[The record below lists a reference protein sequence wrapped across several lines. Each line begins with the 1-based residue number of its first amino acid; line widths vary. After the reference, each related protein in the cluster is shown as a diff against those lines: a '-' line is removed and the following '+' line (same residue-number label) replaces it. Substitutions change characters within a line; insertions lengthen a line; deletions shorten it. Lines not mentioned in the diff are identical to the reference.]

1 MSIYLFWSANDTD
14 YGVRVC
20 KPLMLYDSAT
30 IVVVQVICGVVMI
43 MRVYALYERSR
54 CVLALL
60 LWVAVC
66 GIVVGG
72 WAFSSLPSTPPAVL
86 APTQA
91 PSIGYVAAA
100 WSGQLLFD
108 ALVFGLTLWRSV
120 YSRTPRRRSITDVLL
135 RDGAV
140 MSAANLGN
148 IIALLDNVK
157 NIADSFT
164 SIISATM
171 ISRLMLNLRDPSIAG
186 PAVAAFPPL
195 SHPSAFAT
203 TRGLP
208 GTETTTTEP

>member
-1 MSIYLFWSANDTD
+1 
-14 YGVRVC
+14 
-20 KPLMLYDSAT
+20 MLYDSAT

-91 PSIGYVAAA
+91 PSIGCPANGSLTSGQGLDVAAA

-135 RDGAV
+135 RDGCLYFAV

-148 IIALLDNVK
+148 IIALLVANDNVK